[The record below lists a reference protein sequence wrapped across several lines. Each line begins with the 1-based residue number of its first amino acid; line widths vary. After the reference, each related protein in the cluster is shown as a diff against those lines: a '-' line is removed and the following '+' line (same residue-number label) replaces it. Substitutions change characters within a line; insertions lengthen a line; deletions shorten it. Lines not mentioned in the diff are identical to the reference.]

1 MKKIIATSKAPKAIG
16 PYSQAVQAG
25 DFLFCS
31 GQGPMDPQT
40 GQMVEGDIAAKTRR
54 VLDNLGALLAEAG
67 YAWSDVCKTTVFL
80 KDMGQFAAMNEAY
93 AAYFPQ
99 DPPAR
104 STIQA
109 ARLPR
114 DIDVEIELIAYKK
127 QQAVSSKQ

>member
-1 MKKIIATSKAPKAIG
+1 MKKVIATTKSPKAIG
-16 PYSQAVQAG
+16 PYSQAIQAG
-25 DFLFCS
+25 DLLFCS

-54 VLDNLGALLAEAG
+54 VLDNLGALLAAAG
-67 YAWSDVCKTTVFL
+67 YTWDEVVKTTVFL

-93 AAYFPQ
+93 AAYFTK

-114 DIDVEIELIAYKK
+114 DIDVEIELIAAKTK
-127 QQAVSSKQ
+127 